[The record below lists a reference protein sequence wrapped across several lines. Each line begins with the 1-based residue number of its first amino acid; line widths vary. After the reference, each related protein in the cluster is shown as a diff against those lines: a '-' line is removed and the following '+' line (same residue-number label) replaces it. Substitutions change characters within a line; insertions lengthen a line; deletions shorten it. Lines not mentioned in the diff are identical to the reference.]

1 MARITKIEDEQKDA
15 MPLRVTRRKAVWK
28 KSPRLRIKCGCCE
41 EAFEIYVDDTPTG
54 DIHEDF
60 LEISGVYGTID
71 QWRKLFL
78 PLLQIKT

>member
-1 MARITKIEDEQKDA
+1 MARITKIKDDRKNT
-15 MPLRVTRRKAVWK
+15 MPLRVTHRKATGK
-28 KSPRLRIKCGCCE
+28 KCPRLRIKCGCCE
-41 EAFEIYVDDTPTG
+41 EAFEIYVDDVPTG